1 MPPKLQEPF
10 VRNPLTTFLAG
21 SALPLN
27 SFGLLLYTEENPSS
41 CLEVFFFNVF
51 FFLLAH
57 TFSDT
62 PTSLCFEKLK
72 LTELTLSQDS
82 AEQDTGSQARD

>member
-1 MPPKLQEPF
+1 M
-10 VRNPLTTFLAG
+10 
-21 SALPLN
+21 
-27 SFGLLLYTEENPSS
+27 
-41 CLEVFFFNVF
+41 
-51 FFLLAH
+51 AH

-82 AEQDTGSQARD
+82 AEQDKGSQARDWRGPNGRPG